1 MYENVEKDAIR
12 NSPGSLGRS
21 PICLKRTE
29 TLSRKRVWQRLD
41 LNVGLEAKQSSG
53 PLSATESAE
62 AMLGQFD
69 MSALVAKPFCHR
81 LGSSRT
87 LPAGATIGPFD
98 RVSSSQPA
106 RLNGSRSVVASA
118 PAKVGL
124 SAHRH
129 LPQPVVMLTV
139 MRHHFNGCSFSV
151 HEVSWQRFEEERAA
165 RLQRRSPSLA
175 MAHARIMFSISLE
188 ALEVSRHD
196 SGIHLTGETHQLSPV
211 KCCVECFCRLRVTEV
226 NEGKATIS
234 PTMWLDWQ
242 VKKVV
247 LA

>member
-1 MYENVEKDAIR
+1 MRKNDTLDCILQYTDVEKGYR
-12 NSPGSLGRS
+12 
-21 PICLKRTE
+21 
-29 TLSRKRVWQRLD
+29 RLD
-41 LNVGLEAKQSSG
+41 LTVGLEEKQ
-53 PLSATESAE
+53 LSDHLRAAESAE
-62 AMLGQFD
+62 VMLGQFD
-69 MSALVAKPFCHR
+69 LSAVAAKPFCHC
-81 LGSSRT
+81 LMSSRA
-87 LPAGATIGPFD
+87 LPVAAVTIEPAD
-98 RVSSSQPA
+98 RAPASAPA
-106 RLNGSRSVVASA
+106 RLGGSSSVVASA